1 MEYKFLGHET
11 ASDVKPLADCG
22 FKIGSLLELYDV
34 LSDGIWRAETC
45 APRMR
50 EEWSKDNKTWGQCS
64 ITAFLIQDIFGGEV
78 YGVLLPDGN
87 YHCYNVIGGRQYD
100 LTIEQFGD
108 KASELVYDN
117 TNPQSRDVHFAKEE
131 KHGRYLLLKKL
142 LKDKRGV

>member
-22 FKIGSLLELYDV
+22 FETGSLLELYDV

-87 YHCYNVIGGRQYD
+87 YHCYNVIVGRQYD

-108 KASELVYDN
+108 KASDLVYDN
-117 TNPQSRDVHFAKEE
+117 KNPQSRDVHFAKEE
-131 KHGRYLLLKKL
+131 KHGRYLLLKNL
-142 LKDKRGV
+142 LKERIGV

>member
-11 ASDVKPLADCG
+11 AAEVKLLPDCELRLR
-22 FKIGSLLELYDV
+22 SLLELYDV

-50 EEWSKDNKTWGQCS
+50 DKWTTENKTYGQCS

-78 YGVLLPDGN
+78 YGILRPDGN
-87 YHCYNVIGGRQYD
+87 YHCYNVIGGKQYD

-108 KASELVYDN
+108 EAESLVFENKY
-117 TNPQSRDVHFAKEE
+117 PQSRDVHFAKEE
-131 KHGRYLLLKKL
+131 KFQRYLLLRSL
-142 LKDKRGV
+142 LEQARG